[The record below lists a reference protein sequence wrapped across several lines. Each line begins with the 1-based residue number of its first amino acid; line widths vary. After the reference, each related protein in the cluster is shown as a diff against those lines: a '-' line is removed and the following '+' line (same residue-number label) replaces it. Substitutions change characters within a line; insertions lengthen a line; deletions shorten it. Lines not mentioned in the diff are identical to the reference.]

1 MYDSNVLAAQA
12 ALFADFE
19 VLFEFAHL
27 AQNLVLLFII
37 PILLLDYSFLT
48 VVDLKYILQWGIYVF
63 IFEAEVAAV
72 CIFPSFWQ
80 KICDF

>member
-27 AQNLVLLFII
+27 APKFSSSLHNSHIVISLFVSDGCG
-37 PILLLDYSFLT
+37 P
-48 VVDLKYILQWGIYVF
+48 
-63 IFEAEVAAV
+63 
-72 CIFPSFWQ
+72 
-80 KICDF
+80 

>member
-37 PILLLDYSFLT
+37 AILLLVYLFLT
-48 VVDLKYILQWGIYVF
+48 VVDLKYILQ
-63 IFEAEVAAV
+63 
-72 CIFPSFWQ
+72 
-80 KICDF
+80 